1 MNGSL
6 YQILWQNGGAV
17 HYWADPNDGIWS
29 SNFLDSRCDSSS
41 NTPDRV
47 IMDVTE
53 DFFIDDPSNG
63 GVARVAQDIRNV
75 IATLRS
81 RYSASLRQIY
91 LQPVVGGP
99 GGSTCTVGGSRVRA
113 SVNHPFITQAI
124 DQVLAE
130 GSGGFDVRRG
140 PITRLGS
147 CSGYADDIGHLV
159 NPGPI
164 GQSIGTYYFSR

>member
-1 MNGSL
+1 VNDSVYQLMWMNGA
-6 YQILWQNGGAV
+6 AV
-17 HYWADPNDGIWS
+17 RYWADPNDGVWS
-29 SNFLDSRCDSSS
+29 SNFLDSRCDASS

-53 DFFIDDPSNG
+53 DFFINDPSNG
-63 GVARVAQDIRNV
+63 GVARVAQDIRSV

-81 RYSASLRQIY
+81 KYASLRQIY

-99 GGSTCTVGGSRVRA
+99 GGSTCNVGGNPVRA
-113 SVNHPFITQAI
+113 SVNHPYITQAI
-124 DQVLAE
+124 DQVLSE

-140 PITRLGS
+140 PITRLGT
-147 CSGYADDIGHLV
+147 CGGYADDIGHLA

-164 GQSIGTYYFSR
+164 GQSIGNYYVSR